1 MRFLLALVLLC
12 GCGDNQEPEEANAM
26 WERIHQ
32 ENYRGFARA
41 PGYETRQPSNTAHSD
56 QVDIY
61 VNDVLAQALTQSG
74 IGSWPVGSLIVK
86 DGFTS
91 DGDLEL
97 VAVMD
102 KRSEG
107 WFWVEYND
115 VEAGKANY
123 SGMPDICTGCH
134 ESGADFVRAFTF
146 PE

>member
-1 MRFLLALVLLC
+1 MRILLALVLLC
-12 GCGDNQEPEEANAM
+12 ACGDNQDPEEAKAM

-61 VNDVLAQALTQSG
+61 VNDVLAQAQPG
-74 IGSWPVGSLIVK
+74 IASWPVGSLIVK

-91 DGDLEL
+91 DGELEL

-102 KRSEG
+102 KRDDG

-115 VEAGKANY
+115 VAAGEAKY
-123 SGMPDICTGCH
+123 SGKPDICTGCH